1 MDRFRIWI
9 SRFHT
14 IMIASARPWHPRE
27 ARFLGLIALTVV
39 LIALH
44 LGEGFSLAA
53 REGSGHRVIDRQ
65 ALERRIEAGDLT
77 DREALWFH
85 QARPEETSG
94 GGRAP

>member
-1 MDRFRIWI
+1 MI
-9 SRFHT
+9 S
-14 IMIASARPWHPRE
+14 AARPWYPRDT
-27 ARFLGLIALTVV
+27 RFLGLIALALV

-44 LGEGFSLAA
+44 LGEGLDLAA
-53 REGSGHRVIDRQ
+53 RAGSGHRVIDLQ
-65 ALERRIEAGDLT
+65 ALERRIETGELR

>member
-1 MDRFRIWI
+1 VIFNR
-9 SRFHT
+9 T
-14 IMIASARPWHPRE
+14 PAAMIAAARPWHPRDT
-27 ARFLGLIALTVV
+27 RFLGLIALALV

-44 LGEGFSLAA
+44 LGEGLDLAA
-53 REGSGHRVIDRQ
+53 RAGSGHRVIDRQ
-65 ALERRIEAGDLT
+65 ALERRIEAGELR

>member
-1 MDRFRIWI
+1 VIFNR
-9 SRFHT
+9 T
-14 IMIASARPWHPRE
+14 PTTMIAAARPWHPRDT
-27 ARFLGLIALTVV
+27 RFLGLIALALV

-44 LGEGFSLAA
+44 LGEGLDLAA

-94 GGRAP
+94 RGRAP